1 MNKML
6 IFLVLRLLSLS
17 GLDQTQGMSV
27 LYPVDSEFVSTDER
41 ELNGINCFLTDMAD
55 LLIVKNPNEVTT
67 RAIT

>member
-6 IFLVLRLLSLS
+6 IFLVLSLS

-41 ELNGINCFLTDMAD
+41 ELNGIN
-55 LLIVKNPNEVTT
+55 
-67 RAIT
+67 